1 MTLRVCLPT
10 NNPQLEE
17 LSLSLTYHP
26 SDGGGLLSFW
36 IGRQGLSIKHM
47 YCTLNV
53 LQPCLFSQLFNV
65 RVEKGNSAWG
75 RFRKY
80 WNQQPTIGW
89 SVGFLYSHQLFVVDE
104 EKMYFSVPTQIISK
118 GEQPG
123 TALFFSGLSLSLSPT
138 APPWPYTSQGPYG
151 VWPLRCWK
159 MVPCGQVKLA
169 GRKAGEEIATES
181 PRGDICFPKQLAL
194 GFSMLS

>member
-123 TALFFSGLSLSLSPT
+123 TALFFSGLSLSLQQLRHGHTRRKDLMVYGPCDVGRWCHVVKQSWLEERQGRRSQRNHLVEIYVSPN
-138 APPWPYTSQGPYG
+138 S
-151 VWPLRCWK
+151 
-159 MVPCGQVKLA
+159 
-169 GRKAGEEIATES
+169 
-181 PRGDICFPKQLAL
+181 
-194 GFSMLS
+194 